1 MKTNLIDNAEYFKQ
15 EEINQ
20 KVDEKK
26 RLGRAK
32 SAGDIWGVEGS
43 FKKLD
48 LD

>member
-20 KVDEKK
+20 RVDEKK
-26 RLGRAK
+26 RPGRAK
-32 SAGDIWGVEGS
+32 NAGDIWGVEGS